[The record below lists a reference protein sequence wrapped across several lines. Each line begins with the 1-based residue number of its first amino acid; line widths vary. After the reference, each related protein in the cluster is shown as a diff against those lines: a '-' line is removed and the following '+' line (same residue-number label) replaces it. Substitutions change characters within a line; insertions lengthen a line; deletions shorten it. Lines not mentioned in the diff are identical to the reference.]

1 MRHYEG
7 EMDAE
12 RCVRVVDPDG
22 ALHSIEDD
30 KGSERCKRVV
40 DPDGTVRH
48 YEGKAR
54 RAQSGVLRPCY

>member
-1 MRHYEG
+1 MQSG
-7 EMDAE
+7 VCAWLIQT
-12 RCVRVVDPDG
+12 
-22 ALHSIEDD
+22 ALYTAYEDD